1 MPMSPRLLRPRTG
14 GFHID
19 AEDWRSR
26 VIAQGGSV
34 SGTTMKAVSTFCK
47 AIADAGIRDR
57 FYRLNLFCGTSDG
70 SLIAPRV
77 PLYRGPSR
85 TGTQYGDAIDGN
97 NNFVQADY
105 AENNGLLGNA
115 TSKYLSTGLEMTFL
129 GSNQVHLFA
138 SFVPDAAKN
147 FTFLLGSRANL
158 AGSLA
163 MEQNF
168 NGTTVNRPRAAIFSA
183 GVNPSGNAS
192 PVTGRTQY
200 LCQIDGTNGNVGE
213 SFARNVSLG
222 TNTFGAYS
230 STNTTAFLIFAG
242 NQVGTGIAGYF
253 HSRIDSYSIGAA
265 FTTSAGRTAYH
276 DALTTFRAALGRT

>member
-1 MPMSPRLLRPRTG
+1 
-14 GFHID
+14 
-19 AEDWRSR
+19 
-26 VIAQGGSV
+26 
-34 SGTTMKAVSTFCK
+34 MKAVSAFCK

-105 AENNGLLGNA
+105 AENNGLLGNGS
-115 TSKYLSTGLEMTFL
+115 TKYLSTGLEMTFL

-138 SFVPDAAKN
+138 SFVPDASIN
-147 FTFLLGSRANL
+147 FRFLVAARANL
-158 AGSLA
+158 SGSLA
-163 MEQNF
+163 MESVY
-168 NGTTVNRPRAAIFSA
+168 NGTTINRPRVAIFATGTQPANS
-183 GVNPSGNAS
+183 AS
-192 PVTGRTQY
+192 PITGRTQF
-200 LCQIDGTNGNVGE
+200 LCQIE
-213 SFARNVSLG
+213 SGITISNYTRNVDVG
-222 TNTFGAYS
+222 TTTGAAYS

-242 NQVGTGIAGYF
+242 NQVGTGITGYF

-265 FTTSAGRTAYH
+265 FTTAGRTAYH

>member
-1 MPMSPRLLRPRTG
+1 
-14 GFHID
+14 
-19 AEDWRSR
+19 
-26 VIAQGGSV
+26 
-34 SGTTMKAVSTFCK
+34 MKAVSAFCK

-105 AENNGLLGNA
+105 AENNGLLGNGS
-115 TSKYLSTGLEMTFL
+115 TKYLSTGLEMTYL

-138 SFVPDAAKN
+138 SFVPDAAQN
-147 FTFLLGSRANL
+147 FRVLLGARANL

-168 NGTTVNRPRAAIFSA
+168 NGTTANRPRIAIFTTGIS
-183 GVNPSGNAS
+183 PSGNAS
-192 PVTGRTQY
+192 PITGRTQY
-200 LCQIDGTNGNVGE
+200 LCQVDGTNGNVGE

-222 TNTFGAYS
+222 QNTFGAYS
-230 STNTTAFLIFAG
+230 ATNTTAFLIFAG
-242 NQVGTGIAGYF
+242 NQVGTGITQYF

-265 FTTSAGRTAYH
+265 FTTTAGRTAYH

>member
-1 MPMSPRLLRPRTG
+1 MSPRLLRPRTG

-19 AEDWRSR
+19 AEDWKSR

-57 FYRLNLFCGTSDG
+57 FYRLNLICGGTSDG
-70 SLIAPRV
+70 LLIAPRV

-85 TGTQYGDAIDGN
+85 TGTQFGDAIDGN
-97 NNFVQADY
+97 NAFVQADY
-105 AENNGLLGNA
+105 AENNGLLGNGS
-115 TSKYLSTGLEMTFL
+115 TKYLSTGLEMTFL

-138 SFVPDAAKN
+138 SFVPDAAQN
-147 FTFLLGSRANL
+147 FRVLLGARANL

-168 NGTTVNRPRAAIFSA
+168 NGTTANRPRIAIFSA
-183 GVNPSGNAS
+183 GISPPGNAS
-192 PVTGRTQY
+192 PITGRTQY
-200 LCQIDGTNGNVGE
+200 LCQLDGTNGLIGE
-213 SFARNVSLG
+213 TFARNVSLG
-222 TNTFGAYS
+222 QNTFGAYS
-230 STNTTAFLIFAG
+230 ATNTTAFLIFAG
-242 NQVGTGIAGYF
+242 NQTGTGIAGYF